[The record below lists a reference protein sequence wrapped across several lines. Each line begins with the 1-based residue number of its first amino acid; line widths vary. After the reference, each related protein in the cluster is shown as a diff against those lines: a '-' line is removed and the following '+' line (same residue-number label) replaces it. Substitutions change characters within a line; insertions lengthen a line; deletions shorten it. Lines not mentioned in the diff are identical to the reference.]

1 MKSSKLPIIIFVL
14 LGLSIIAFQYTQNAK
29 LKKELKAQNSKEI
42 GSSGEGSL
50 TLAGTGKGVSKSS
63 SDSKKGSVT
72 KKDSKNLSIVISSV
86 NEILS
91 DPDPLKRIER
101 LMAYVNK
108 LSPDEMPDA
117 LVALQESAPDW
128 DPHMKMAVGLL
139 LTRWASADSD
149 AAFAYVEQM
158 KNKDQA
164 RDATFSILRAL
175 ASQDPQRALEWM
187 SNKGSDMAKNGWM
200 GHMLAGTIATEW
212 VRRDPDAALA
222 WANSLPENQ
231 RHGALGGA
239 LETIAA
245 SDPNEAARR
254 LLELDAGDAREKAA
268 GSIANLWAKR
278 APQEAREWAMTLEG
292 DDRESAMSRA
302 LGGWAS
308 TEPAEAA
315 AFINDIPAEER
326 TDSQIRE
333 VGRRWSEQ
341 EPSQAA
347 EWLVNQPDTKGRT
360 DAIGHAVWHWTN
372 DDPAG
377 AADWLLQQP
386 QGEFRDNG
394 VGALAKA
401 TFDDDPASAVTWA
414 ATIDNDRQREGAI
427 ERGVREWAK
436 REPAEARSWV
446 QENSTV
452 LSPEQSERLLNI
464 DNGSDRRK

>member
-164 RDATFSILRAL
+164 RDCLLYTSP
-175 ASQDPQRALEWM
+175 SP
-187 SNKGSDMAKNGWM
+187 
-200 GHMLAGTIATEW
+200 
-212 VRRDPDAALA
+212 RD
-222 WANSLPENQ
+222 
-231 RHGALGGA
+231 
-239 LETIAA
+239 
-245 SDPNEAARR
+245 
-254 LLELDAGDAREKAA
+254 
-268 GSIANLWAKR
+268 
-278 APQEAREWAMTLEG
+278 
-292 DDRESAMSRA
+292 
-302 LGGWAS
+302 
-308 TEPAEAA
+308 
-315 AFINDIPAEER
+315 
-326 TDSQIRE
+326 
-333 VGRRWSEQ
+333 
-341 EPSQAA
+341 
-347 EWLVNQPDTKGRT
+347 
-360 DAIGHAVWHWTN
+360 
-372 DDPAG
+372 
-377 AADWLLQQP
+377 
-386 QGEFRDNG
+386 
-394 VGALAKA
+394 
-401 TFDDDPASAVTWA
+401 
-414 ATIDNDRQREGAI
+414 
-427 ERGVREWAK
+427 RG
-436 REPAEARSWV
+436 
-446 QENSTV
+446 
-452 LSPEQSERLLNI
+452 
-464 DNGSDRRK
+464 